1 MGGGSGPLS
10 DLVIIDCTMALAGPF
25 GSAILADLGADVI
38 KVEPPTG
45 DMSRPS
51 PPTPPDFIHPA
62 QGKAGVDGGC
72 DFGGYFGSINRNKRS
87 ISLDLKDEADR
98 ETFLRLCEQA
108 DAVLENMRAGVMDR
122 LGLSYETIRERNPRI
137 VYAALRGFG
146 DPRTGE
152 SPHADWPA
160 FDIVAQAMGGFAHI
174 NGPAGDGG
182 SGGGYPGGASV
193 GDLFPGTLMALGV
206 VAGVHHARRT
216 GKGQFMDVAMV
227 DGVNLLCESL
237 FANYGAAKSNQL
249 GPRGRH
255 HHSLCPFGIF
265 DAKDGGV
272 AIAAPM
278 PAQWEILCHEMG
290 RPELVDDERTKDF
303 AARRKHREFV
313 EGVVSGWAGSHTRD
327 EVVEA
332 LAGRVPCGP
341 VQTAA
346 DIFESPHTA
355 VREMVAE
362 VELPGDNEPVRIVG
376 SPIKY
381 TETKTGVRSRAPLL
395 DEHREEILAQFGI
408 NDGINAGPDREDPPK
423 ES

>member
-1 MGGGSGPLS
+1 
-10 DLVIIDCTMALAGPF
+10 MALAGPF

-51 PPTPPDFIHPA
+51 PPTPPDFINPA

-98 ETFLRLCEQA
+98 ETFLCLCEQA

-152 SPHADWPA
+152 SPHGRLARLR
-160 FDIVAQAMGGFAHI
+160 HR
-174 NGPAGDGG
+174 GPGDGRLRPHQRPRG
-182 SGGGYPGGASV
+182 RRRNPEGGYPGGASV
-193 GDLFPGTLMALGV
+193 GDLFPGTLMALAV

-265 DAKDGGV
+265 DAKDGGRGGRRTRAGPV
-272 AIAAPM
+272 GDPLPRDGAAGTRRRRTHEGLRGPPQAPGVRGRRRLRVDRRTYPRPGRRGRS
-278 PAQWEILCHEMG
+278 PAG
-290 RPELVDDERTKDF
+290 SP
-303 AARRKHREFV
+303 AARCRPRPTSSRAPTPRSARWSPKSSCRATTSR
-313 EGVVSGWAGSHTRD
+313 SGSS
-327 EVVEA
+327 
-332 LAGRVPCGP
+332 
-341 VQTAA
+341 AA
-346 DIFESPHTA
+346 RF
-355 VREMVAE
+355 
-362 VELPGDNEPVRIVG
+362 
-376 SPIKY
+376 KY
-381 TETKTGVRSRAPLL
+381 TETKTGVRSRGAPARRAPRR
-395 DEHREEILAQFGI
+395 DPRPIR
-408 NDGINAGPDREDPPK
+408 DRRRDRRRAGPGRPAQGE
-423 ES
+423 